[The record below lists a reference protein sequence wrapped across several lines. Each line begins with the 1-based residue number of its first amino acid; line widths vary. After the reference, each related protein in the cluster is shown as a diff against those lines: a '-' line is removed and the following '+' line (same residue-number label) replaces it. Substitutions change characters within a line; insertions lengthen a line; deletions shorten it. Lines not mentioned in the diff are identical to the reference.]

1 MGTFNPEHFK
11 DVIGEKIIF
20 EGHPATIIDFVS
32 CYEGDFWRIKIEG
45 VYPPDQ
51 SVPCGGAAHPVYF
64 AHHELGHL
72 CVDYDRRGG
81 LPAASSFMACA
92 GDLGAAVGR
101 ARRVPDWSVQRLDLH
116 ALPVSGHRLHALRHR
131 RHRHPQ

>member
-45 VYPPDQ
+45 
-51 SVPCGGAAHPVYF
+51 
-64 AHHELGHL
+64 EKIEENINK
-72 CVDYDRRGG
+72 RR
-81 LPAASSFMACA
+81 
-92 GDLGAAVGR
+92 R
-101 ARRVPDWSVQRLDLH
+101 
-116 ALPVSGHRLHALRHR
+116 
-131 RHRHPQ
+131 

>member
-51 SVPCGGAAHPVYF
+51 SVPYYTPPGEIIKRKLQESEKKEKRTSNHCTWKDSP
-64 AHHELGHL
+64 
-72 CVDYDRRGG
+72 
-81 LPAASSFMACA
+81 LPLKTISLM
-92 GDLGAAVGR
+92 
-101 ARRVPDWSVQRLDLH
+101 
-116 ALPVSGHRLHALRHR
+116 
-131 RHRHPQ
+131 

>member
-11 DVIGEKIIF
+11 YVIGEKIIF

-51 SVPCGGAAHPVYF
+51 SVPYYTPPGEIIKKEV
-64 AHHELGHL
+64 
-72 CVDYDRRGG
+72 
-81 LPAASSFMACA
+81 
-92 GDLGAAVGR
+92 
-101 ARRVPDWSVQRLDLH
+101 ARIRKEREENK
-116 ALPVSGHRLHALRHR
+116 
-131 RHRHPQ
+131 